1 MALVFLP
8 QKPTYNSGKGVVE
21 FVGRDGDRLILCG
34 VTKVALKDAASLR
47 RATVATLLELYEIH
61 KVRIHLIA
69 AAKYRTHRYDAK
81 MVSSS

>member
-1 MALVFLP
+1 MARVPAAKADLQFR
-8 QKPTYNSGKGVVE
+8 Q
-21 FVGRDGDRLILCG
+21 GRRRVCDGDRLILCG

-47 RATVATLLELYEIH
+47 RATVASLLELYEIH

-69 AAKYRTHRYDAK
+69 GAKYRMHRYDAK